1 MSTKKIHPQGTLKP
15 SKTGS
20 THLPKLIRKELGN
33 VKEIPFVADA
43 HTVIL
48 FNPGKTPEQILQS
61 LDILKRDI
69 ELRIEE
75 EHEGV

>member
-1 MSTKKIHPQGTLKP
+1 MSPQKINPQGTLKP

-20 THLPKLIRKELGN
+20 THLPKLIRKELGD

-48 FNPGKTPEQILQS
+48 FNPEKTPEQILQS

-69 ELRIEE
+69 QLRIEE
-75 EHEGV
+75 KEEEE

>member
-1 MSTKKIHPQGTLKP
+1 MATQTIKPQGTLKP

-33 VKEIPFVADA
+33 TKEIPFVADA

-48 FNPGKTPEQILQS
+48 FNPEKTPKQILQS

-69 ELRIEE
+69 QLRIEE
-75 EHEGV
+75 KGE